1 MAYIIRFY
9 KLLRLTT
16 SILKR
21 CNFGY
26 GSRKISLSMKNLY
39 KNIINIYDWVWVE
52 SNFLKFD
59 VTYY

>member
-1 MAYIIRFY
+1 
-9 KLLRLTT
+9 
-16 SILKR
+16 
-21 CNFGY
+21 
-26 GSRKISLSMKNLY
+26 MKNLY